1 MPLSKYNAQFG
12 GKKGSAE
19 KAHAS
24 MVEQYGEK
32 KGEQVF
38 YATKNKKKKG
48 MVARATEK
56 DAE

>member
-19 KAHAS
+19 KAHAA
-24 MVEQYGEK
+24 MTKEYGDK

-38 YATKNKKKKG
+38 YATKNAKKKG
-48 MVARATEK
+48 MSSHAMPNGK
-56 DAE
+56 